1 VTIAAIDQKQYST
14 EARLYLAFEMGN
26 SQWKLG
32 FTIGLGQPP
41 RQRTIPA
48 GDLARLQTEVS
59 KAKQRFGLNQ
69 ENGVVSCSEA
79 GRDGFW
85 LHRALT
91 EAGIENVVVGSASL
105 EVNRRFRRVK
115 TDRVDLG
122 KLVTMLI
129 RYQAGEQKVW
139 RVVRVPTVEQED
151 GRQLHGELASLKR
164 ERTQHINR
172 IKGLLVN
179 QGVRL
184 AVKSDFL
191 KRLEEVRLWD
201 GSPLPPG
208 LRGRVSREYARIE
221 LINQQIKVLE
231 AERRELLRS
240 ATDRQTEMIRHLL
253 RLRGIGL
260 NSAWLYVKEFFGWR
274 QFRNRREVGALAGL
288 TPTPYQSGA
297 GNREQGI
304 DKAGNCHIRAIAIEI
319 AWGWL
324 RHQPDSAL
332 SQWYQERFGHGN
344 SRMRRI
350 GIVALARKLLIAL
363 WRYLETG
370 EIPEG
375 LC

>member
-1 VTIAAIDQKQYST
+1 
-14 EARLYLAFEMGN
+14 
-26 SQWKLG
+26 
-32 FTIGLGQPP
+32 
-41 RQRTIPA
+41 
-48 GDLARLQTEVS
+48 
-59 KAKQRFGLNQ
+59 
-69 ENGVVSCSEA
+69 
-79 GRDGFW
+79 
-85 LHRALT
+85 
-91 EAGIENVVVGSASL
+91 
-105 EVNRRFRRVK
+105 
-115 TDRVDLG
+115 
-122 KLVTMLI
+122 MLI

-151 GRQLHGELASLKR
+151 GRQLHRELASLKR

-208 LRGRVSREYARIE
+208 LGGRVRREYARIE

-288 TPTPYQSGA
+288 TPTPYQSGD

-375 LC
+375 AMLKPT